1 MMKKIELQIRKTTVI
16 ALDTIEMVLKNTQ
29 VSQTAM
35 PGQFLHINVPGH
47 TLSRPISIADVDRE
61 AETLTILF
69 KIIGTGTKQLS
80 SYQPGMMIEALGP
93 NGNGFTL
100 ENLEPSSTVLLVGG
114 GIGVPPLYYL
124 GKTLAEQNIHII
136 SVLGFQTAVSVFY
149 EQAFKQFGETH
160 IVTDDGTYGEAGF
173 VTTVLDKVP
182 DFDYYYSC
190 GPLPMLQA
198 VRENLS
204 NKPGSISLEER
215 MGCGIGACM
224 ACVIPT
230 DEQGGYRKICK
241 DGPVFAAQEVCL

>member
-1 MMKKIELQIRKTTVI
+1 MMKKINLQIRKTTVI
-16 ALDTIEMVLKNTQ
+16 ALDTVEMVLKNTY
-29 VSQTAM
+29 VSQNAV

-47 TLSRPISIADVDRE
+47 TLRRPISIADVDRE
-61 AETLTILF
+61 TETITILF

-80 SYQPGMMIEALGP
+80 IYQPGMMINALGP
-93 NGNGFTL
+93 SGNGFTL
-100 ENLEPSSTVLLVGG
+100 ENEAPSSTVLLIGG

-124 GKTLAEQNIHII
+124 GKTLAEQNVNII
-136 SVLGFQTAVSVFY
+136 SVLGFQTAVNVFY
-149 EQAFKQFGETH
+149 EQAFKQFGETY
-160 IVTDDGTYGEAGF
+160 IVTNDGTYGETGF
-173 VTTVLDKVP
+173 VTDVLDKIS

-198 VRENLS
+198 IKGKLS
-204 NKPGSISLEER
+204 LKPGSISLEER

-230 DEQGGYRKICK
+230 DDTGGYKKICK